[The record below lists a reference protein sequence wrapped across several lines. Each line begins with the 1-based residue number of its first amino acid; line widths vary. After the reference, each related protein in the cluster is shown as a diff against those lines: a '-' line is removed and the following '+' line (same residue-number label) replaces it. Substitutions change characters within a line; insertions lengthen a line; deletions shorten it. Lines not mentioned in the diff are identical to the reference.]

1 MVDPVAQKCESDT
14 EKKKARDPYGPLDLG
29 KMMHTDEVLARTGW
43 SRTTL
48 WRRVRAGEFPAPVK
62 TGPNSVD
69 WFDDEVDEAQEKLA
83 RVDYAP
89 EPEAA

>member
-1 MVDPVAQKCESDT
+1 MSLEHNPGRRLVSAKQVMI
-14 EKKKARDPYGPLDLG
+14 R
-29 KMMHTDEVLARTGW
+29 MGW

-69 WFDDEVDEAQEKLA
+69 WYDDEVDEAQANLP
-83 RVDYAP
+83 RVSYAP
-89 EPEAA
+89 APEAAA

>member
-1 MVDPVAQKCESDT
+1 MSLEHSPGRRLVSAKQVM
-14 EKKKARDPYGPLDLG
+14 RR
-29 KMMHTDEVLARTGW
+29 MGW

-69 WFDDEVDEAQEKLA
+69 WFDDEVDKAQANLP
-83 RVDYAP
+83 RVNYAP
-89 EPEAA
+89 APENA

>member
-1 MVDPVAQKCESDT
+1 MSLEYSPGRRLISGKRVC
-14 EKKKARDPYGPLDLG
+14 AR
-29 KMMHTDEVLARTGW
+29 MGW

>member
-1 MVDPVAQKCESDT
+1 MSPEHSPGRRLVSAKQVM
-14 EKKKARDPYGPLDLG
+14 RR
-29 KMMHTDEVLARTGW
+29 MGW

-69 WFDDEVDEAQEKLA
+69 WFDDEVDEAQANLP
-83 RVDYAP
+83 RVNYAP
-89 EPEAA
+89 AQENA